1 MQNEVAAAFAAA
13 TATPTHHHLAEDENE
28 DEEQLNGE
36 NGDVS
41 HDLDID
47 EHIKDPVEDR
57 TTLAQRSERLHDQLK
72 VSGGNIY
79 FRGCCSATG
88 FIVKTALI
96 KLFINSTF
104 IRISLQAL
112 KMDLAQSRDETME
125 TTNDKIHRENVRQGR
140 DKYKTLREIRKGNT
154 KRRVDQFENM

>member
-72 VSGGNIY
+72 VSAEGIFISGG
-79 FRGCCSATG
+79 AA
-88 FIVKTALI
+88 VP
-96 KLFINSTF
+96 
-104 IRISLQAL
+104 Q
-112 KMDLAQSRDETME
+112 DL
-125 TTNDKIHRENVRQGR
+125 
-140 DKYKTLREIRKGNT
+140 L
-154 KRRVDQFENM
+154 